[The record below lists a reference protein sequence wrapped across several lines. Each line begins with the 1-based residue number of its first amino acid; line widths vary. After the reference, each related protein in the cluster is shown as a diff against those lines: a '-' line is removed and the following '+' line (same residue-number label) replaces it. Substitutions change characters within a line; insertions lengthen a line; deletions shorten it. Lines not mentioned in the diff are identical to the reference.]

1 MKCIHASTTTP
12 MENLTDQID
21 AALWMDMIMPS
32 VPYVR
37 TAAEQL
43 VIGRR

>member
-21 AALWMDMIMPS
+21 AALWMDIYDHAVS
-32 VPYVR
+32 TLR
-37 TAAEQL
+37 TYSSRAASDW
-43 VIGRR
+43 